1 MPVGT
6 HWLKNHWAKK
16 QSIATIYST
25 PETRATNPIAH
36 HESWQQFY
44 DNQFIDGALSML
56 ILRRDLFVCLFR
68 VVITERYV
76 TNSSPYLRARGRG
89 PFLRSHFHK
98 TQCRGLGS
106 CRESQC
112 HLTAQ
117 EGICW
122 YPKTGHC
129 LWSHYIMIWYGSCR
143 GGKKPLLVLEEM
155 FSIAHTSPWSHSS
168 SLHTCWTGTFISYF
182 VFKQGDKI
190 RIDAT
195 HA

>member
-98 TQCRGLGS
+98 IQCRGLGS

-143 GGKKPLLVLEEM
+143 GGKKTTSSSGGNVL
-155 FSIAHTSPWSHSS
+155 HSS
-168 SLHTCWTGTFISYF
+168 HLSLIPFLFTAYLLDWDFHFLLCLQARW
-182 VFKQGDKI
+182 
-190 RIDAT
+190 
-195 HA
+195 